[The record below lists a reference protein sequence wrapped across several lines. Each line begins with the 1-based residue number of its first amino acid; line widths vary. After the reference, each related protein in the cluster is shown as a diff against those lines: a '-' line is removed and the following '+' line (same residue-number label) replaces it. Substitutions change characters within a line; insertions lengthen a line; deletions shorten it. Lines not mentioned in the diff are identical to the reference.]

1 MPAYCVPANCA
12 EVAGLGLKVVHV
24 RGRCYDE
31 PDLAKRPAFDEVSMP
46 LRNRTLIRVSCFGL
60 AMFVSALT
68 AGCGFNAIQQATL
81 PAQAAGLTLAELDA
95 ILSNS
100 ALTDMEQQDAIRAA
114 IGAPMDDNGDRLVN
128 FLFNFTVP

>member
-1 MPAYCVPANCA
+1 
-12 EVAGLGLKVVHV
+12 
-24 RGRCYDE
+24 
-31 PDLAKRPAFDEVSMP
+31 MP

-60 AMFVSALT
+60 AMFVIALA

>member
-1 MPAYCVPANCA
+1 MPFVNRI
-12 EVAGLGLKVVHV
+12 LKLESRLV
-24 RGRCYDE
+24 
-31 PDLAKRPAFDEVSMP
+31 LAILV
-46 LRNRTLIRVSCFGL
+46 I
-60 AMFVSALT
+60 ALT
-68 AGCGFNAIQQATL
+68 SGCGFNAIQQATL

-114 IGAPMDDNGDRLVN
+114 IGAPMDDSGDRLVN

>member
-1 MPAYCVPANCA
+1 
-12 EVAGLGLKVVHV
+12 
-24 RGRCYDE
+24 
-31 PDLAKRPAFDEVSMP
+31 MP

-60 AMFVSALT
+60 AVFVIALT

-81 PAQAAGLTLAELDA
+81 PAQAAGLTLADLDA

-114 IGAPMDDNGDRLVN
+114 IGAPMDDSGDRLVN